1 MDKIYEEF
9 TTTISHIRQ
18 TSDVYKYL
26 KDVQKIETVSL
37 DDILRSQIVTLVSA
51 LDRYLYEK
59 VRKGVCDMFLCNKSA
74 TSRFKNF
81 SLTSET
87 VLRVWGDASLT
98 LVQREMMINEAVAQK
113 LKMASFQH
121 VNRIKDALSFI
132 WEEKHK
138 MSLIAKEMMV
148 PGANDNDKE
157 KYLTQKLELLVG
169 RRDQIAH
176 ESDMSYTGKREI
188 TQMEVEDAITF
199 IDSFVA
205 CVDRYV

>member
-51 LDRYLYEK
+51 LDRYLHEK
-59 VRKGVCDMFLCNKSA
+59 VRKGVCDMFLCNKGA
-74 TSRFKNF
+74 TTRFKNF

-121 VNRIKDALSFI
+121 VNKIKDALSFI

>member
-1 MDKIYEEF
+1 MPKYMLVRE
-9 TTTISHIRQ
+9 TTRTTAAIRQ
-18 TSDVYKYL
+18 ETWG
-26 KDVQKIETVSL
+26 KICREAKES
-37 DDILRSQIVTLVSA
+37 
-51 LDRYLYEK
+51 
-59 VRKGVCDMFLCNKSA
+59 
-74 TSRFKNF
+74 
-81 SLTSET
+81 
-87 VLRVWGDASLT
+87 VL
-98 LVQREMMINEAVAQK
+98 EEE
-113 LKMASFQH
+113 
-121 VNRIKDALSFI
+121 DALSFI

-176 ESDMSYTGKREI
+176 ESDMSYTEKREI

-205 CVDRYV
+205 CVDSHV